1 MLKTFL
7 LDPMIKP
14 ILDKVNNAIKDKYD
28 IESS

>member
-7 LDPMIKP
+7 LDTMIKP
-14 ILDKVNNAIKDKYD
+14 ILDKVNDAIKDKYN